1 MVLGPRQ
8 HGAGGVSRS
17 QKEMALRPAKIA
29 RAAGS
34 GASVP
39 VECCQVCGHA
49 PLTDVL
55 SLGYMPPVNQM
66 VAIGEVPRQQPWFP
80 TNLLHC
86 AKCDLVQLG
95 LAVDPVIIFPPEY
108 PYTSGTTKLLRD
120 NFAELYAEAS
130 AMLKLAPQDLV
141 IDIGSNDGTLLA
153 NFKHG
158 GHRVLGIEPT
168 EVGRIATGRGI
179 PTLTRYFTPAVAA
192 EVKREH
198 GGARVVT
205 AANCFAHIEDV
216 HSIVEGIL
224 DLLGPDGVFISES
237 HYLIGLL
244 DRLQYDT
251 IYHEHLRYYSL
262 NSLAN
267 LLRMHGLEVF
277 HARAIPTHGGS
288 IRVYAARPGVQP
300 VNDSVGKMLAA
311 EPRGEAMLARLKTFR
326 EQVMLSKLRL
336 LAMIRDL
343 KEAGARICGI
353 SAPSR
358 ASTLVNY
365 LGLDDAIIDYVCEI
379 AGSLKIGKCMPG
391 TSIPVVEESRLF
403 ADQPDCAIIFSWHIA
418 DELAPKLRAKGYRG
432 KLVSPLP
439 VPHEL

>member
-1 MVLGPRQ
+1 M
-8 HGAGGVSRS
+8 SRS
-17 QKEMALRPAKIA
+17 LKEIALRPGKVA

-49 PLTDVL
+49 PLSKVL

-66 VAIGEVPRQQPWFP
+66 VAVGEVPRQQPWFP
-80 TNLLHC
+80 TDLMHC
-86 AKCDLVQLG
+86 AECELVQLG

-120 NFAELYAEAS
+120 NFAELYCEAS
-130 AMLKLAPQDLV
+130 GMLKLAAQDLV
-141 IDIGSNDGTLLA
+141 IDIGSNDGTLLS
-153 NFKHG
+153 NFKK
-158 GHRVLGIEPT
+158 HRILGIEPT
-168 EVGRIATGRGI
+168 EVGKIAEGRGV
-179 PTLTRYFTPAVAA
+179 PTLMRYFAPAVAA

-198 GGARVVT
+198 GPARVVT

-216 HSIVEGIL
+216 HSIVQGIL
-224 DLLGPDGVFISES
+224 DLLAPDGVFISES

-251 IYHEHLRYYSL
+251 VYHEHLRYYSL
-262 NSLAN
+262 TSLAN
-267 LLRMHGLEVF
+267 LLSMHGLEVF

-288 IRVYAARPGVQP
+288 IRVYAARQGARP
-300 VNDSVGKMLAA
+300 VDESVAKMLAA
-311 EPRGEAMLARLKTFR
+311 EPRGEAMLARLKRFR
-326 EQVMLSKLRL
+326 NDVMLSKLRL
-336 LAMIRDL
+336 LAMIREL
-343 KEAGARICGI
+343 KEQGARICGI

-365 LGLDDAIIDYVCEI
+365 LGLDEAIIDYVCEI

-403 ADQPDCAIIFSWHIA
+403 SDQPDCAVIFSWHIA

-432 KLVSPLP
+432 KLVTPLP
-439 VPHEL
+439 VPREL